1 MIWSHMGKRCQEQE
15 PEDSAQWEG
24 YEGRTWDDEEAAGQ
38 DEGLDWGVQWE
49 WERRERLCEFLVY
62 KNLHSFFF
70 FFFPMTKWKRVAK
83 MGNQGWPQTFRFL
96 CIRSLIQQFLFLNF
110 CNLPGGS
117 QKQRKLDETGIFAGM
132 YLLGE
137 DAQQSKYFLSKT
149 NLTQSCYFKSCV
161 WYNIVINDPTQLLE
175 LPELEVACFCRGSE
189 DTTPCCWESG

>member
-70 FFFPMTKWKRVAK
+70 FFFSNDQMETSCQDGESRMA
-83 MGNQGWPQTFRFL
+83 
-96 CIRSLIQQFLFLNF
+96 SNF
-110 CNLPGGS
+110 QILMHQEPYLAIS
-117 QKQRKLDETGIFAGM
+117 ISKL
-132 YLLGE
+132 L
-137 DAQQSKYFLSKT
+137 
-149 NLTQSCYFKSCV
+149 
-161 WYNIVINDPTQLLE
+161 
-175 LPELEVACFCRGSE
+175 
-189 DTTPCCWESG
+189 